1 MATKPSDLGLD
12 GADLQAIVRRH
23 FGKSV
28 AHFTIQ
34 NASVEPFGG
43 SPEGFLAEYYALKIR
58 LNLNGSRIEELSLFV
73 KVFPTS
79 ATALTN
85 FVIETRCFRKE
96 TNLYERV
103 IPKIQECVPGEHFIP
118 RHLLT
123 KEDRLVVLENVRL
136 QGYDILREVGGSLDY
151 DHLRVAFEALAHM
164 HAGSV
169 LLEERESK
177 GLPELFPGALKENSW
192 TGEAGTI
199 RTNDIE
205 NAIVFWCE
213 VMRVV
218 EKDLVKL
225 AKICAGLPGV
235 MRKLYEYV
243 KPSVV
248 WRNAFSQGDLWNNN
262 VMFKHGL
269 RGEPVGCI
277 IVDFQLARYTPPA
290 YDINL
295 LLSLT
300 STNAFRSKHMNAL
313 LDHYYEVFVGHLS
326 QNGIDPSKIYTKQSF
341 LESCRYYRL
350 GGQIHGCAIAP
361 EVLLAQTYLDEIFL
375 LSEDGF
381 MTPSKVKICLKAFQL
396 DAVYRERMLDCV
408 QELISSIS

>member
-12 GADLQAIVRRH
+12 GVDLQAIVRRY

-28 AHFTIQ
+28 AHFTIR

-58 LNLNGSRIEELSLFV
+58 LNLNGSRLEELSLFV

-96 TNLYERV
+96 TSLYERV

-136 QGYDILREVGGSLDY
+136 QGKLRLK
-151 DHLRVAFEALAHM
+151 RWRTW
-164 HAGSV
+164 HAGFGAAGGEGV
-169 LLEERESK
+169 LPRDRRE
-177 GLPELFPGALKENSW
+177 PFPGALDRMNSW

-218 EKDLVKL
+218 ENDSVKL
-225 AKICAGLPGV
+225 EKICAGLPGV

-243 KPSVV
+243 KPSAV

-269 RGEPVGCI
+269 GGEPVGCI
-277 IVDFQLARYTPPA
+277 LVDFQLARYTPPA

-313 LDHYYEVFVGHLS
+313 LDHYYEVFAGHLT

-396 DAVYRERMLDCV
+396 DVVYRERMLDCV
-408 QELISSIS
+408 QELLSDIV